1 MCSYGVPNV
10 YIYTDMYR
18 YIQVKAVCIYIMCS
32 SGVPNV
38 YIYTDMYRY
47 IQVKAVYDSNSVQ
60 GFVAIL
66 IFGNFLANAAQVQ

>member
-1 MCSYGVPNV
+1 MCSY
-10 YIYTDMYR
+10 
-18 YIQVKAVCIYIMCS
+18 
-32 SGVPNV
+32 GVPNV